1 MSKKFLIFHSS
12 NDLYGASKILIQVI
26 NQLNKKGYET
36 HIFLPYKGP
45 LDQLFQNKDIKTT
58 HLNFGVFRRKYFS
71 LLGLLNRFFKIFFS
85 IFKIV
90 KYVKQNNID
99 IIYTN
104 TSIVLASGISAF
116 LCKVPNYVH
125 IHEIP
130 NNKFYSKIMGF
141 LISMFSSKIIVVSK
155 GVKSHWLKYISKPL
169 TLIYNGIPKI
179 NIEVV
184 SKSPS
189 KKIKFLTIARLLPY
203 KGHKYIIEI
212 ANNLKKKNIDSEF
225 IFLGDAFKGY
235 ESYEFEL
242 KLLAKDLGVEKNISF
257 NGFDSN
263 ISKHMNQSDFLLHGA
278 TNPDPLP
285 TVIFEAIQHELPVI
299 STCIGGP
306 VEILD
311 NGKGGLLIPADDAFM
326 ASEEIL
332 NYISDFKLIEKK
344 KQYSINYI
352 EKEFSEKKF
361 NKKILEFFN
370 E

>member
-1 MSKKFLIFHSS
+1 MSKKILIFHSS

-26 NQLNKKGYET
+26 NQLNKNVYET
-36 HIFLPYKGP
+36 HVFLPYKGP

-104 TSIVLASGISAF
+104 TSIILASGISAF
-116 LCKVPNYVH
+116 ICKVPNYVH

-130 NNKFYSKIMGF
+130 NNKFYSNIMGF

-169 TLIYNGIPKI
+169 TLIYNGLPNI
-179 NIEVV
+179 NIQRV
-184 SKSPS
+184 SKKSS

-212 ANNLKKKNIDSEF
+212 ANNLKKKNIDLEF

-235 ESYEFEL
+235 EYYENEL
-242 KLLAKDLGVEKNISF
+242 KLKIRDLGIEKNISF
-257 NGFDSN
+257 KSFDSN
-263 ISKHMNQSDFLLHGA
+263 ISKYINQSDFLLHGA
-278 TNPDPLP
+278 INPDPLP

-311 NGKGGLLIPADDAFM
+311 NGNGGLLIPFDNAYM

-352 EKEFSEKKF
+352 EKEFSENKF
-361 NKKILEFFN
+361 NKKILNFFN
-370 E
+370 D